1 VSDET
6 IRECIMF
13 LSVAIVTVGVFSSII
28 CGTVDP

>member
-6 IRECIMF
+6 LTECLMF
-13 LSVAIVTVGVFSSII
+13 VSVAIVTVGVFSSII

>member
-6 IRECIMF
+6 ISECIM
-13 LSVAIVTVGVFSSII
+13 LVSIVIVTVGVFSSII

>member
-6 IRECIMF
+6 ISEFIMF
-13 LSVAIVTVGVFSSII
+13 MSVAIVTVGVFSSII